1 MNTQHTV
8 FRRTS
13 LLMTAYEHPETR
25 FLGWHFILLNL
36 MLGLAHIVV
45 LFNAGSYVVLEPH
58 AVGDL
63 GGVLP
68 SFGRW
73 AQTNFMIALALG
85 FPLARWLSSRYG
97 EPRVFQLAFIA
108 YAVSSAFCATVHSI
122 EGFVSA
128 RILLGLAGGVTLP
141 LSQSLLLKEYPDR
154 LKSLGLAIWGL
165 FTLMPFT
172 LGLVTGGWLADHWNW
187 RALFY
192 LNIPLALFIA
202 ALTTALFHGKR
213 HDVRH
218 ERFDLVGFVLLAV
231 IFGGFQTI
239 LNGGNDFDWFDDPLL
254 RGMLVVVMVAVP
266 VWIVWEL
273 GEPHPAIDLRLFAH
287 RNFSIGLLCLGL
299 GFLSIQGL
307 LALFVVQLQMLMGY
321 SSELAGLVFL
331 PMLLLGMPTIALM
344 HELAKRLDVRWM
356 ACLNGLG
363 FAATFYWIG
372 LFDDPHSY
380 DQIFWPMVFE
390 GVFLGS
396 FFTPLT
402 VLTLHGLSGEQLL
415 RAAETANIL
424 RIAAGAMGITWQGI
438 VAFRRLPFH
447 QLHLSDHFGGRI
459 SASYDALNQFTT
471 KLEALGLDPAMIQR
485 TVQLTIK
492 QHAGILAL
500 NDAFLLSSYLC
511 LGIATL
517 VWFAHSSRVPA
528 LTHADAVRELQEEEL
543 MEQP

>member
-1 MNTQHTV
+1 
-8 FRRTS
+8 
-13 LLMTAYEHPETR
+13 MTTCDHPETR
-25 FLGWHFILLNL
+25 CLGWHFILLNL
-36 MLGLAHIVV
+36 VLGLAHIVV
-45 LFNAGSYVVLEPH
+45 LFNVGSYVALEPH

-85 FPLARWLSSRYG
+85 FPLARWLSGHYG
-97 EPRVFQLAFIA
+97 EPRVLNLAFIA
-108 YAVSSAFCATVHSI
+108 YAVASAFCATVDSI

-141 LSQSLLLKEYPDR
+141 LSQSLLLKEYPDH
-154 LKSLGLAIWGL
+154 LKSLGLAIWGF

-172 LGLVTGGWLADHWNW
+172 LGLATGGWLADHWDW

-192 LNIPLALFIA
+192 LNILLAGSIV
-202 ALTTALFHGKR
+202 ALVVALFHGKR
-213 HDVRH
+213 HDIRH
-218 ERFDLVGFVLLAV
+218 EQFDLVGFALLAV
-231 IFGGFQTI
+231 IFGSLLTI

-254 RGMLVVVMVAVP
+254 CGMLVVVIVAVP

-273 GEPHPAIDLRLFAH
+273 GERDPAIDLRLFAH
-287 RNFSIGLLCLGL
+287 RNFSVGLLCLVL

-307 LALFVVQLQMLMGY
+307 LALFVVQLQVLMGY

-331 PMLLLGMPTIALM
+331 PMVLLGIPTIVLM
-344 HELAKRLDVRWM
+344 HEIAKRLDVRWL

-380 DQIFWPMVFE
+380 DQIFWPMVLE
-390 GVFLGS
+390 GIFLGS

-402 VLTLHGLSGEQLL
+402 VLILHGLSGEQLL

-424 RIAAGAMGITWQGI
+424 RIAAGAIGITWQGI
-438 VAFRRLPFH
+438 VLFRRLPFH
-447 QLHLSDHFGGRI
+447 QLHLSDHFGGRM
-459 SASYDALNQFTT
+459 SASYDALNQFTA
-471 KLEALGLDPAMIQR
+471 KLQTLGFDPIMIQR
-485 TVQLTIK
+485 KVQLIIK
-492 QHAGILAL
+492 QEAGILAL

-511 LGIATL
+511 LGVAAL
-517 VWFAHSSRVPA
+517 VWFAHSSRVPVLNPA
-528 LTHADAVRELQEEEL
+528 EAVRELQAEEM
-543 MEQP
+543 MEQS

>member
-1 MNTQHTV
+1 
-8 FRRTS
+8 
-13 LLMTAYEHPETR
+13 MTTCDPQDTR
-25 FLGWHFILLNL
+25 CLGWHFILLNL

-45 LFNAGSYVVLEPH
+45 LFNAGSYVALEPH
-58 AVGDL
+58 AVGNL

-85 FPLARWLSSRYG
+85 FPLARWLSDRYG
-97 EPRVFQLAFIA
+97 EPRVLSIAFIA
-108 YAVSSAFCATVHSI
+108 YAVASAFCAAADTI
-122 EGFVSA
+122 AGFVSA
-128 RILLGLAGGVTLP
+128 RVLLGLAGGITLP
-141 LSQSLLLKEYPDR
+141 LSQSLLIKEYPDR
-154 LKSLGLAIWGL
+154 LKSLGLAIWGF

-172 LGLVTGGWLADHWNW
+172 LGLATGGWLADHWNW
-187 RALFY
+187 RALFH
-192 LNIPLALFIA
+192 LNIVLALFIVALA
-202 ALTTALFHGKR
+202 AALFHGKR

-218 ERFDLVGFVLLAV
+218 EPFDLVGFVLLAV
-231 IFGGFQTI
+231 IFGSLQTI

-254 RGMLVVVMVAVP
+254 CVMLAVVIAAVP

-273 GEPHPAIDLRLFAH
+273 GEHRPAMDLRLFTH
-287 RNFSIGLLCLGL
+287 RNFSVGLLCLGL

-307 LALFVVQLQMLMGY
+307 LSLFVVQLQMLLGY
-321 SSELAGLVFL
+321 SAELAGLVFL
-331 PMLLLGMPTIALM
+331 PMLLLGLPMIALM
-344 HELAKRLDVRWM
+344 HEIAKRLDVRWL

-380 DQIFWPMVFE
+380 DQIFWPMVLE

-402 VLTLHGLSGEQLL
+402 VLTLHGLSGEQML

-438 VAFRRLPFH
+438 VVFRRLPFH
-447 QLHLSDHFGGRI
+447 QLQLSDHFGGRI
-459 SASYDALNQFTT
+459 SASYDALSQFTT
-471 KLEALGLDPAMIQR
+471 KLETLGFDPHMIQR
-485 TVQLTIK
+485 QVQLTIK
-492 QHAGILAL
+492 QAAGILAL

-511 LGIATL
+511 LGMAAL
-517 VWFAHSSRVPA
+517 VWFAHSSRVPVLKPA
-528 LTHADAVRELQEEEL
+528 EAVRERQAEEM